1 MNMMISYQELV
12 RTFPNYKVLLFKF
25 RFKNIK
31 DNLDSSVNEFW
42 ITPGGGLEANENFEQ
57 ALKRELVEET
67 GLIIKDKPIWVWS
80 RNVIFKRNGDEFISH
95 EQYYI
100 IYANTCDIGEI
111 DLTDNEKNNILD
123 KRWWSLEE
131 MKFSNENF
139 RPININKE
147 LERIILNGIPNHP
160 ITID

>member
-1 MNMMISYQELV
+1 MTL
-12 RTFPNYKVLLFKF
+12 
-25 RFKNIK
+25 
-31 DNLDSSVNEFW
+31 
-42 ITPGGGLEANENFEQ
+42 GGGLEANEDFEQ

-67 GLIIKDKPIWVWS
+67 GLIIKEKPIWVWS
-80 RNVIFKRNGDEFISH
+80 RDLIFERNGNEFISH

-100 IYANTCDIGEI
+100 IDANIYDIGEI
-111 DLTDNEKNNILD
+111 NLTDNEKNNILN

-131 MKFSNENF
+131 IEYSNENF

-147 LERIILNGIPNHP
+147 LEKMILNGIPNQP

>member
-1 MNMMISYQELV
+1 
-12 RTFPNYKVLLFKF
+12 
-25 RFKNIK
+25 
-31 DNLDSSVNEFW
+31 
-42 ITPGGGLEANENFEQ
+42 
-57 ALKRELVEET
+57 
-67 GLIIKDKPIWVWS
+67 
-80 RNVIFKRNGDEFISH
+80 
-95 EQYYI
+95 YYI